1 MAKLPGSFN
10 AEDHEDMRDFTPV
23 PKDNYVMYV
32 ADSDYLQTKDKNG
45 HYLKLEIK
53 IDEGDY
59 EGRTIWRNLNLDNPN
74 KTAVQIAN
82 QELAELCRACGF
94 PGGIED
100 SEELHGI
107 RFTAEVD
114 IKKARSKEETDQNII
129 RHYHQLEGA
138 SSPAAPKKTG
148 EEKPKTKPKV
158 QFDDDED

>member
-1 MAKLPGSFN
+1 
-10 AEDHEDMRDFTPV
+10 
-23 PKDNYVMYV
+23 
-32 ADSDYLQTKDKNG
+32 
-45 HYLKLEIK
+45 
-53 IDEGDY
+53 
-59 EGRTIWRNLNLDNPN
+59 IWRNLNLDNPN

-114 IKKARSKEETDQNII
+114 IKKGKTKEDADQNVI
-129 RHYHQLEGA
+129 RHYHALEGA
-138 SSPAAPKKTG
+138 ATPTASKKVG